1 MISEK
6 RKKQVLRQLQQQEQ
20 RMLSKKE
27 KPINKRVIIYQGQS
41 DSGLVKVIQNTLPNY
56 ERSKFLIQ
64 TTVVNRD
71 NEFRSK
77 IVAKSN
83 DIRKVSELLSKLL
96 GRKISLR

>member
-1 MISEK
+1 
-6 RKKQVLRQLQQQEQ
+6 
-20 RMLSKKE
+20 MLSKKK
-27 KPINKRVIIYQGQS
+27 KPINKQAIIYQGQS
-41 DSGLVKVIQNTLPNY
+41 DNGLIVKVIQNTLPNY

-64 TTVVNRD
+64 TTVNND

-83 DIRKVSELLSKLL
+83 DISKVSELLSNLL

>member
-1 MISEK
+1 
-6 RKKQVLRQLQQQEQ
+6 
-20 RMLSKKE
+20 MLSKKK
-27 KPINKRVIIYQGQS
+27 KPINKQVIIYQGQS
-41 DSGLVKVIQNTLPNY
+41 DSGLIVKVIQNTLPNY

-64 TTVVNRD
+64 TTVNRD

-83 DIRKVSELLSKLL
+83 DIRKVNELLSNLL